1 MIFVQIKMQK
11 YNFFCYLKKKL
22 YLCITISERVIALND
37 WKSGEVPEW
46 SNGAVSKTVDQL
58 AGPRVRIP
66 ASPLM
71 KISQV
76 PVGKLVSFFCISFVS
91 VFCTLVGSAAIFYRC
106 MIIVSIILLIQQN
119 YNVMNNLPV
128 L

>member
-66 ASPLM
+66 ASPRTVTE
-71 KISQV
+71 KQHVTSSSPRKV
-76 PVGKLVSFFCISFVS
+76 PEVGQSEKRRRL
-91 VFCTLVGSAAIFYRC
+91 
-106 MIIVSIILLIQQN
+106 
-119 YNVMNNLPV
+119 
-128 L
+128 

>member
-1 MIFVQIKMQK
+1 MQK

-22 YLCITISERVIALND
+22 YLCITISERVVALND

-76 PVGKLVSFFCISFVS
+76 PVGKLVRFFVS
-91 VFCTLVGSAAIFYRC
+91 MEQNG
-106 MIIVSIILLIQQN
+106 VSFPW
-119 YNVMNNLPV
+119 VTSVALPV
-128 L
+128 FFLVSFNHRFRLFPHIVAERLRL

>member
-66 ASPLM
+66 ASPRTATLN
-71 KISQV
+71 QGVAVFV
-76 PVGKLVSFFCISFVS
+76 PHKFPKWGKSESRQRS
-91 VFCTLVGSAAIFYRC
+91 CTDGS
-106 MIIVSIILLIQQN
+106 
-119 YNVMNNLPV
+119 
-128 L
+128 

>member
-1 MIFVQIKMQK
+1 MQK

-22 YLCITISERVIALND
+22 YLCITISERVVALND

-76 PVGKLVSFFCISFVS
+76 PVGKLVRFFVS
-91 VFCTLVGSAAIFYRC
+91 VVFLFFLYISKQCRNLLSLYGN
-106 MIIVSIILLIQQN
+106 SIYHSTYLAELQRN
-119 YNVMNNLPV
+119 E
-128 L
+128 

>member
-1 MIFVQIKMQK
+1 MQK

-66 ASPLM
+66 ASPLR
-71 KISQV
+71 KSH
-76 PVGKLVSFFCISFVS
+76 KFLLENFFVS

-119 YNVMNNLPV
+119 YNVMNNLHV

>member
-1 MIFVQIKMQK
+1 MQK

-119 YNVMNNLPV
+119 FNVMNNLHV

>member
-1 MIFVQIKMQK
+1 MQK

-22 YLCITISERVIALND
+22 YLCITISERVIALNG

-76 PVGKLVSFFCISFVS
+76 PVGKLVSFFCI
-91 VFCTLVGSAAIFYRC
+91 IFLYN
-106 MIIVSIILLIQQN
+106 SKHGLNLLSLNDNCIHHSTYPAELQRN
-119 YNVMNNLPV
+119 E
-128 L
+128 